1 MNVAL
6 NILSSGSDYH
16 DSLSFDNILDIG
28 RRSSNISPVNP
39 VNPQLLANS
48 SKMTHID
55 DQHCPKCHQPMQ
67 TALIG
72 QEEVFFCQKHAVTLP
87 KVSE

>member
-1 MNVAL
+1 MKNIAL
-6 NILSSGSDYH
+6 DILNSGKYH

-28 RRSSNISPVNP
+28 RSTNISPVNQS
-39 VNPQLLANS
+39 QLQANS

-87 KVSE
+87 KVGVNYA